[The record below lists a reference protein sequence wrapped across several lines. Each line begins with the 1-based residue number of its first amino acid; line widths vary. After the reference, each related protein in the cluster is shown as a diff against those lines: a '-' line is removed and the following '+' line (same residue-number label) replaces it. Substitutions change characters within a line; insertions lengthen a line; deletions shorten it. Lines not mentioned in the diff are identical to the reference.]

1 MHSYHFLCNGLT
13 LLYYRPISF
22 FEKVTK
28 FIESCGYTSE
38 RILKDTKY
46 LQQGFV
52 PGRQLSETVIMLMVV
67 LITESPEPA
76 VTEMQSKAII
86 FLNSRKAYDT
96 VDRY

>member
-28 FIESCGYTSE
+28 FIESCGYTSS
-38 RILKDTKY
+38 RNIKDTNY
-46 LQQGFV
+46 LQQDFV
-52 PGRQLSETVIMLMVV
+52 PVRQLSETIIMLMVV
-67 LITESPEPA
+67 LNTESLEPA
-76 VTEMQSKAII
+76 VAEIQSKDIL

-96 VDRY
+96 VER